1 VPAGT
6 GQCGADATA
15 KENLLAVNVRALERV
30 IYIARQLSFGPQAFG
45 QSSLGRR

>member
-6 GQCGADATA
+6 RQCGADATA
-15 KENLLAVNVRALERV
+15 KENLLAVNALAPERV
-30 IYIARQLSFGPQAFG
+30 IYIAKQLSFGTQAFG